1 MNTSTSTPVM
11 VARILRPHA
20 LHGEVV
26 LESLTDVEGR
36 LENTDIFQLLNKNE
50 ESVRTVEVESRRLI
64 QGKYV
69 FKFAGIS
76 DRTSA
81 EGLRGMILAVDAD
94 EIGELPPDMFFIHD
108 LVGMKVRLQDGT
120 EVGNVTGILKTG
132 GVDLLEVGEKGEMLI
147 PFTDEICKIV
157 DPQQKIITIDP
168 PEGLLQLN
176 AH

>member
-1 MNTSTSTPVM
+1 M
-11 VARILRPHA
+11 VARILRAHA

-36 LENTDIFQLLNKNE
+36 LENTDVFLLLNKDE
-50 ESVRTVEVESRRLI
+50 QLVRNLEVETRRFI
-64 QGKYV
+64 QGKHV
-69 FKFAGIS
+69 FKFARID

-81 EGLRGMILAVDAD
+81 EGLKGMTLAIDAE
-94 EIGELPPDMFFIHD
+94 EIGELPPDMFFVHD

-120 EVGNVTGILKTG
+120 EIGEVSGILKTG
-132 GVDLLEVGEKGEMLI
+132 GVDLLEVGEKGQILI

-157 DPQQKIITIDP
+157 DPQQKLITIDP

-176 AH
+176 AN

>member
-1 MNTSTSTPVM
+1 METTSPTPVM
-11 VARILRPHA
+11 VARILRAHA

-36 LENTDIFQLLNKNE
+36 LDNTNVFLLLNKDQQ
-50 ESVRTVEVESRRLI
+50 SVGKLEVETRRFI
-64 QGKYV
+64 QDKYV
-69 FKFAGIS
+69 IKFAGIS

-81 EGLRGMILAVDAD
+81 EGLKGMTLAIDAE
-94 EIGELPPDMFFIHD
+94 EIGELPPDTFFVHD

-120 EVGNVTGILKTG
+120 EVGEVFGILKTG
-132 GVDLLEVGEKGEMLI
+132 GVDLLEVGQKGQILI

-157 DPQQKIITIDP
+157 DPQHKVITIDP

-176 AH
+176 AN